1 MFQGVRFGVEGVEER
16 GVSVCW
22 EWQFREES
30 SHGGGEFDLVSVMRN
45 RLSRIEGNEA
55 WSGSVEG
62 SEERAL

>member
-1 MFQGVRFGVEGVEER
+1 MC
-16 GVSVCW
+16 S

-30 SHGGGEFDLVSVMRN
+30 SHSGGESGLVNGVRN
-45 RLSRIEGNEA
+45 RLSRDEGDDA

>member
-22 EWQFREES
+22 KWQFREES
-30 SHGGGEFDLVSVMRN
+30 SHSGGESGFVNGVRN
-45 RLSRIEGNEA
+45 RLSRAEGDDA

>member
-1 MFQGVRFGVEGVEER
+1 M
-16 GVSVCW
+16 CW